1 MLCVAKTLRCLFTAA
16 LLCGAASAVGAQE
29 ADTGLRLET
38 GDEDPDLVLP
48 PPPPASARIT
58 IGDDDQEPG
67 VRKRKTTVDAYA
79 APGLRTGAF
88 VLYPTLEIGS
98 VVSSNVR
105 RSSAK
110 SVADVGLR
118 LKSQLRFE
126 SDWVR
131 HSLTGSASLNAE
143 QFLDNTDIKSRGGD
157 LNAKLRLDIRRTT
170 TADFDTSYSATSV
183 GLENSQIPAAAT
195 GARLDQ
201 SFGASA
207 GITHDFGGLEGKLRL
222 GVSHSLFGDVNLS
235 GGGKEDNSDR
245 DFSQLSLSARGTLK
259 TGAIVQPF
267 AEVAI
272 EPRIHTKKFD
282 RNGVK
287 RNSQG
292 VRISAGMTIAD
303 DPLWLGEIAA
313 TLERRDY
320 SDDSLETILAPG
332 VAANL
337 TWRPTDLT
345 RFEFN
350 ASASLAEAASAGVS
364 ATQNW
369 TVGVQGSHA
378 LRDNLEIVGGLRSAF
393 ERSNG
398 TTDITSLGNF
408 GVNWIVNPY
417 VVLNTGY
424 EVTFFNGAAAGSNYV
439 DHRLLTRIILRH

>member
-1 MLCVAKTLRCLFTAA
+1 MLCVAKTLTCLFTAV

-48 PPPPASARIT
+48 PPPASARIT
-58 IGDDDQEPG
+58 IGDDDPLPV
-67 VRKRKTTVDAYA
+67 VRKRKKIVDAFA

-88 VLYPTLEIGS
+88 VLYPSLEIGS

-105 RSSAK
+105 RSPAK
-110 SVADVGLR
+110 SIADVGLR

-131 HSLTGSASLNAE
+131 HSLTGSASLNAQ

-157 LNAKLRLDIRRTT
+157 LTAKLRLDIRRTT

-183 GLENSQIPAAAT
+183 GLENSQIPATAT

-201 SFGASA
+201 SFGLTA
-207 GITHDFGGLEGKLRL
+207 GITHDFGGLEGKLRF

-245 DFSQLSLSARGTLK
+245 DFTQLSLSARGTVN

-272 EPRIHTKKFD
+272 EPRIHAKKFD

-287 RNSQG
+287 RSSQG
-292 VRISAGMTIAD
+292 VRVSAGVAIAD
-303 DPLWLGEIAA
+303 DPLWLGEVAA

-364 ATQNW
+364 ATKNW

-378 LRDNLEIVGGLRSAF
+378 LRDNLELVGGLRGAF

-398 TTDITSLGNF
+398 TTDITSVGNF

-417 VVLNTGY
+417 VVLNAGY
-424 EVTFFNGAAAGSNYV
+424 EGTLFNGAAAGSNYV
-439 DHRLLTRIILRH
+439 DHRVLTGIILRH